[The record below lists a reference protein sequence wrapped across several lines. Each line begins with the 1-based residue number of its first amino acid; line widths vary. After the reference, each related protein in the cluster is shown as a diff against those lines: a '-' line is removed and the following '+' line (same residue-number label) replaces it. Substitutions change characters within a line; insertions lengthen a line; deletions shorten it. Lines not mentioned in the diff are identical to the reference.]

1 MDAELAEFLAEQKR
15 QEQMLRDMGLLD
27 DEPAE
32 AENEQAEALPLV
44 LNKLD
49 QEQHQA
55 HQEQPKEETSSELPG
70 LLPKLTPALIVT
82 EAPRIALS
90 IGAEGRG
97 MAHVKPVPIRS
108 ASGRSF
114 HDFTSRVYATDAHG
128 WLASFAA
135 FQKDTGNKP
144 TGADLA
150 ALLPEAE
157 DVAADLLDVAKAAGW
172 ERWTMTAAPEYFPIL
187 AAAFR
192 KAIKSGLP
200 LVPDFGQACQ
210 GDIFQHAA
218 QELRRG
224 GILDRAK
231 AKAVAVEVLPI
242 AEQEQA
248 PQSREQKSQALREK
262 VAALL
267 RSNAAKLVK

>member
-27 DEPAE
+27 DEPA
-32 AENEQAEALPLV
+32 AEVEALPIV
-44 LNKLD
+44 
-49 QEQHQA
+49 QEVA
-55 HQEQPKEETSSELPG
+55 HNEPEEEAEAAPVAALPS
-70 LLPKLTPALIVT
+70 LLPTLTPAPIVA
-82 EAPRIALS
+82 EAVRLVLS
-90 IGAEGRG
+90 IGAEGRS
-97 MAHVKPVPIRS
+97 MAHVKPLPLRS

-128 WLASFAA
+128 WQASLAA
-135 FQKDTGNKP
+135 FQRDTGNKP
-144 TGADLA
+144 TGSDLA

-157 DVAADLLDVAKAAGW
+157 DVAADLLDIAKAAGW
-172 ERWTMTAAPEYFPIL
+172 ERWTMTAAPEYFPVL

-192 KAIKSGLP
+192 KAIKEGLP

-210 GDIFQHAA
+210 GEIFQHAA
-218 QELRRG
+218 SELRKG

-231 AKAVAVEVLPI
+231 AKALTLAALPI
-242 AEQEQA
+242 AEQEAA
-248 PQSREQKSQALREK
+248 PLTREQKSQAIREK

-267 RSNAAKLVK
+267 RSNTAKLAK